1 MIFRKSAYV
10 VALMGA
16 LAGSVASEQV
26 EDDIAL
32 LKLDDKVYWNR
43 FLQNSASP
51 TRQPTPRGPGPRPPT
66 RAPTPQPPAEL
77 PSQSPSMEPTGS
89 APTPVGTLSFGV
101 DFECRVRFEESETND
116 DPAQDDRL
124 CADWNLNGRDMT
136 KQTFQFKGGACPATT
151 TASTAQ
157 DYQCLNQRTVA
168 TTGDNTV
175 TMAFLYGD
183 WFSQLNSNTLTY
195 TGLSNSMLGF
205 LPDGSTLNDANNY
218 VAFLKTRVKL
228 DTFFSLDDLDSPP
241 TGLAV
246 DTNYLTMFIFDGTDD
261 NTIYQVNKWFYPG
274 TFGTPPNSY
283 RIFQRFGATE
293 LVSMEDDRFGFV
305 GYSTTNN
312 NQIRGQVDY
321 KYDIKSNS
329 GIATGDVETIKRE
342 LQFKPCGSGT
352 FTTPQGQTPWNPFDC
367 VRDNSVKDGCSASR
381 ADLEIQRGGSIEFS
395 DELRNIQPFGAYEYQ
410 VLLVDTT
417 VDFGTEI
424 ATRPSVTN
432 RFDFCQSP

>member
-51 TRQPTPRGPGPRPPT
+51 TRAPTPGGPGPSPPT

-89 APTPVGTLSFGV
+89 APTPVGTLSFDV

-136 KQTFQFKGGACPATT
+136 KQTFQFKGGACPATA

-157 DYQCLNQRTVA
+157 DYECLNQRTVA

-175 TMAFLYGD
+175 TMVFLYGD

-195 TGLSNSMLGF
+195 TGLSNAMLGF

-218 VAFLKTRVKL
+218 VAFLKTGVKL

-321 KYDIKSNS
+321 KYDIKSNPALPQVTLRPSSVSSSSSPADREASLPPKDRPRGIPSIAS
-329 GIATGDVETIKRE
+329 GITASRTAARQADPTSRSSEAALLNSPTS
-342 LQFKPCGSGT
+342 SGT
-352 FTTPQGQTPWNPFDC
+352 SSPSEPTSTRYCSSTRLSISAQKSPQG
-367 VRDNSVKDGCSASR
+367 R
-381 ADLEIQRGGSIEFS
+381 A
-395 DELRNIQPFGAYEYQ
+395 
-410 VLLVDTT
+410 
-417 VDFGTEI
+417 
-424 ATRPSVTN
+424 
-432 RFDFCQSP
+432 